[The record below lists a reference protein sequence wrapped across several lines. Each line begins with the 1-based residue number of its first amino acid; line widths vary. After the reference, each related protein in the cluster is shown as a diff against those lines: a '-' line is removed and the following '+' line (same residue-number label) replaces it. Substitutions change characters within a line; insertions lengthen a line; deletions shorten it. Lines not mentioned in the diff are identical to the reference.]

1 MVHKILEDIKTA
13 LEIITLVVALLTL
26 RKKDKNK
33 NG

>member
-1 MVHKILEDIKTA
+1 MVHRILEDIKTA

-26 RKKDKNK
+26 RKKDNNK